1 MKTNLKKVNIIVD
14 LAKLLITI
22 AIALVCVTV
31 LILLV
36 SDEPA
41 NAIRAFFLGPFST
54 TRRFSQV
61 FQLATPII
69 FTGLAV
75 TMMLRAGLFNMG
87 SEGALY
93 FGGICATF
101 VAVNL
106 ELPPVL
112 HTVVALL
119 AAAIGGGLVG
129 IIPAVLKAKFKI
141 GELVVS
147 IMMNYVMISISMFI
161 LNYYLRDISVSARIS
176 KSFPEYVKIP
186 KIFGTAHY
194 GFLIAVV
201 VALIVWVLMNR
212 TKVGYEIRVAGNNS
226 SFASYSG
233 IKTMKVI
240 ILSQVIGCAIAG
252 LGGGA
257 EVLGSYNAFSW
268 DGATGYG
275 FDGMVVA
282 IIARQNPLSA
292 VVAGLFIGY
301 LRAGADIMNRTSDVA
316 LEVIQVVQAIMIVL
330 VAAEAFLANWRH
342 KLTVRQTSKANGG
355 LTHGSD
361 I

>member
-1 MKTNLKKVNIIVD
+1 MKTNLKKVNFIVD

-22 AIALVCVTV
+22 LIAMVCVTL
-31 LILLV
+31 LILIV

-41 NAIRAFFLGPFST
+41 VAIRAFFLGPFSS
-54 TRRFSQV
+54 TRRLSQI
-61 FQLATPII
+61 FQLATPIM

-75 TMMLRAGLFNMG
+75 TVMLRAGLFNMG
-87 SEGALY
+87 AEGALY

-101 VAVNL
+101 VAIKL
-106 ELPPVL
+106 QLPPVL

-129 IIPAVLKAKFKI
+129 VVPAVMKAKFKV

-161 LNYYLRDISVSARIS
+161 LNYYLRDVSVSARIS
-176 KSFPEYVKIP
+176 KSFAEYVKIP

-194 GFLIAVV
+194 GFLIAVGV
-201 VALIVWVLMNR
+201 SILVWILIHR
-212 TKVGYEIRVAGNNS
+212 TKLGYEIRIAGNNA

-240 ILSQVIGCAIAG
+240 ILSQIIGCAIAG

-257 EVLGSYNAFSW
+257 EVLGTYNAFSW
-268 DGATGYG
+268 DGSTGYG

-282 IIARQNPLSA
+282 IIARNNPLSA
-292 VVAGLFIGY
+292 VLAALFIGY

-316 LEVIQVVQAIMIVL
+316 LEVVQVVQAIMIVL

-342 KLTVRQTSKANGG
+342 KLTVRETKLANGG
-355 LTHGSD
+355 NKA
-361 I
+361 

>member
-1 MKTNLKKVNIIVD
+1 MKTNLKKVNLIVD
-14 LAKLLITI
+14 LAKVLITI
-22 AIALVCVTV
+22 AIALACVTV

-41 NAIRAFFLGPFST
+41 NAIRAFFLGPFSS
-54 TRRFSQV
+54 TRRLSQV
-61 FQLATPII
+61 FQLATPIM

-101 VAVNL
+101 VAVNVQ
-106 ELPPVL
+106 LPPVL
-112 HTVVALL
+112 HTVIALL
-119 AAAIGGGLVG
+119 AGAIGGGLVG
-129 IIPAVLKAKFKI
+129 IVPAVLKAKFKI

-147 IMMNYVMISISMFI
+147 IMMNYVMISVSMFI
-161 LNYYLRDISVSARIS
+161 LNYYLRDVSVSARIS

-194 GFLIAVV
+194 GFLIAVA
-201 VALIVWVLMNR
+201 VALLVWVLLNR
-212 TKVGYEIRVAGNNS
+212 TKIGYEIRIAGNNA

-233 IKTMKVI
+233 IKTIKVI

-292 VVAGLFIGY
+292 VAAGLFIGY

-330 VAAEAFLANWRH
+330 VAAESFLSNWRH
-342 KLTVRQTSKANGG
+342 RLTVRETSIANGG
-355 LTHGSD
+355 
-361 I
+361 IKA

>member
-1 MKTNLKKVNIIVD
+1 MKTNLRKVNLIVD

-22 AIALVCVTV
+22 LIALVCVTV

-36 SDEPA
+36 SDEPSM
-41 NAIRAFFLGPFST
+41 AIRAFFLGPFST
-54 TRRFSQV
+54 SRRLSQV
-61 FQLATPII
+61 FQLATPIM

-75 TMMLRAGLFNMG
+75 TVMLRAGLFNMG
-87 SEGALY
+87 AEGALY

-101 VAVNL
+101 AAIKFQ
-106 ELPPVL
+106 LPPVL

-119 AAAIGGGLVG
+119 AGAVGGGLVG
-129 IIPAVLKAKFKI
+129 IIPAILKAKFRI

-161 LNYYLRDISVSARIS
+161 LNYYLRDVSVSARIS
-176 KSFPEYVKIP
+176 KSFEEYVKIP
-186 KIFGTAHY
+186 KIFGTAHN
-194 GFLIAVV
+194 GFLIAVG
-201 VALIVWVLMNR
+201 VAILAWVLINR
-212 TKVGYEIRVAGNNS
+212 TKIGYEIRIAGNNS
-226 SFASYSG
+226 AFASYSG

-257 EVLGSYNAFSW
+257 EVLGTYNAFSW

-282 IIARQNPLSA
+282 IIARRNPLSA
-292 VVAGLFIGY
+292 VLAALFIGY

-330 VAAEAFLANWRH
+330 VAAESFLSNWRH
-342 KLTVRQTSKANGG
+342 KLTVKETSLVKGGIKA
-355 LTHGSD
+355 
-361 I
+361 